1 MAHITFNF
9 HSQVLDFHQTVHLLV
24 PDANIYGCLNNGP
37 DTADIPV
44 LYLLHGL
51 KGAAHTWTSYTSIER
66 YLYESEKKMVV
77 VMPEMHNNFYTDQAI
92 GWKYLTYVAEEL
104 PRIVETF
111 LRVSPK
117 RENTYVAGLSMGGY
131 GAVKMALT
139 YPEKF
144 GFAASFSGAM
154 DIVALM
160 QDDKDKSEIV
170 HAGESLR
177 GKKSDT
183 DIVLETKEFIF
194 GPHGSIKGS
203 KNDLHSLLEQTAKGD
218 KPLPELYISC
228 GSADVLFP
236 SAVDMKNR
244 AKALGY
250 KVKFHDE
257 RNMGHSWAF
266 WDKEIEKLIRDMIVQ
281 ED

>member
-37 DTADIPV
+37 DKEDIPV

-92 GWKYLTYVAEEL
+92 GWPYLKYVAEEL
-104 PRIVETF
+104 PRIIETY

-131 GAVKMALT
+131 GAMKIALT

-144 GFAASFSGAM
+144 GFAASFSGAL
-154 DIVALM
+154 DIVKLM
-160 QDDKDKSEIV
+160 QDDQEQIV
-170 HAGESLR
+170 HEGKNLR
-177 GKKSDT
+177 GKQSDT
-183 DIVLETKEFIF
+183 EVVLATKEFIF
-194 GPHGSIKGS
+194 GPHGSIRGS
-203 KNDLHSLLEQTAKGD
+203 KNDLYYLLDQVVKQG
-218 KPLPELYISC
+218 KPLPKLYISC
-228 GSADVLFP
+228 GSADGLFP
-236 SAVDMKNR
+236 SAVEMRDR

-250 KVKFHDE
+250 QVKFHEE

-266 WDKEIEKLIRDMIVQ
+266 WDKEVEKLIRDIIV

>member
-24 PDANIYGCLNNGP
+24 PDANIYGALAGGA
-37 DTADIPV
+37 DTEEIPV

-92 GWKYLTYVAEEL
+92 GWPYLKYVAEEL
-104 PRIVETF
+104 PRIIETY

-131 GAVKMALT
+131 GAMKIALT

-144 GFAASFSGAM
+144 GFAASFSGAL
-154 DIVALM
+154 DIVKLM
-160 QDDKDKSEIV
+160 QDDQEQIV
-170 HAGESLR
+170 HEGKNLR
-177 GKKSDT
+177 GKQSDT
-183 DIVLETKEFIF
+183 EVVLATNPNVEGET
-194 GPHGSIKGS
+194 
-203 KNDLHSLLEQTAKGD
+203 TAAYLARLI
-218 KPLPELYISC
+218 KPLGVNVTRPASGLPVGGDLEF
-228 GSADVLFP
+228 ADEVTLG
-236 SAVDMKNR
+236 R
-244 AKALGY
+244 A
-250 KVKFHDE
+250 
-257 RNMGHSWAF
+257 
-266 WDKEIEKLIRDMIVQ
+266 IEARRPL
-281 ED
+281 